1 MHSTYAGILAGGP
14 ELLIIVAVIALLF
27 GSAQIPKFARS
38 LGQAKQEFEKGNS
51 EEPAVAPV
59 LSTPPPASNTHVVVV
74 ERSE

>member
-1 MHSTYAGILAGGP
+1 MPHTYAGILAGGP

-51 EEPAVAPV
+51 EQPASAPTS
-59 LSTPPPASNTHVVVV
+59 STSPPANNSNRLVGHH
-74 ERSE
+74 SE